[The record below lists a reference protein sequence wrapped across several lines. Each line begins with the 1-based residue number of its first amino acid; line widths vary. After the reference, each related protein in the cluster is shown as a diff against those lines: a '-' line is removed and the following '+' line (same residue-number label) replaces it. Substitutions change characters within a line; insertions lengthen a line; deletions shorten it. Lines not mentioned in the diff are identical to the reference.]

1 MLALAK
7 YSLKGPYQA
16 AAIVGMLAIGAVFL
30 PLLAGQSF
38 IIAIATTVLI
48 VMASALVGLI
58 ILTQG
63 TVSGLKSIVVSIFGI
78 TLVTT
83 LVLKTPTLGISIG
96 LMQWLPVVILAQTL
110 KSTKSLTLMILAGLV
125 LALVAIAIQFLI
137 WPDLESRL
145 LPIFHQSFAGLYDN
159 PELSSEKVGKYI
171 QLLVHWMVLLLVSTL
186 YLLFTGILLL
196 SRSMQARLA
205 KSDGYKK
212 EFHAIALGKPAA
224 LAGLALL
231 ILGSWL
237 DQDWI
242 TSMAM
247 AVMAAFLYQ
256 GLAVVHSKLAT
267 SKHKTLIISIYYT
280 LLIISPQVVAASSI
294 GGIIDNWLI
303 FRKKGM
309 IFLFCFIVIVVLIV
323 LIHSIYRNIES
334 T

>member
-1 MLALAK
+1 MLALAR

-16 AAIVGMLAIGAVFL
+16 AAVVGMLAMAAVFL

-38 IIAIATTVLI
+38 LIAIVATVLI
-48 VMASALVGLI
+48 VMACALVGLI

-96 LMQWLPVVILAQTL
+96 LMQWLPIVILAQTL
-110 KSTKSLTLMILAGLV
+110 KSTRSLSLMIFAGLV
-125 LALVAIAIQFLI
+125 LAMVAIAMQFLI
-137 WPDLESRL
+137 WPDLEDSL
-145 LPIFHQSFAGLYDN
+145 LLVFQQLFVSLNDN
-159 PELSSEKVGKYI
+159 PALSSERVEESI
-171 QLLVHWMVLLLVSTL
+171 QLLVHWMVLLLVPTL
-186 YLLFTGILLL
+186 YLLFTGIMLL

-205 KSDGYKK
+205 SLDGYQQ
-212 EFHAIALGKPAA
+212 EFHALALGKSAA
-224 LAGLALL
+224 LAGLAIL

-256 GLAVVHSKLAT
+256 GIAVVHCKLAT
-267 SKHKTLIISIYYT
+267 SKHRTLIIGIYYA
-280 LLIISPQVVAASSI
+280 LLIIFPQVVAASSI
-294 GGIIDNWLI
+294 GGMIDNWI
-303 FRKKGM
+303 VFRKN
-309 IFLFCFIVIVVLIV
+309 
-323 LIHSIYRNIES
+323 RNIES

>member
-1 MLALAK
+1 MLALAR

-16 AAIVGMLAIGAVFL
+16 AAIVGMLAIAAVFL
-30 PLLAGQSF
+30 PLLAGHSF
-38 IIAIATTVLI
+38 FIVIVATVLT

-63 TVSGLKSIVVSIFGI
+63 TVSGLKAVVVSILGI

-96 LMQWLPVVILAQTL
+96 LMQWLPIVILAQTL
-110 KSTKSLTLMILAGLV
+110 KSTKSLTLMILAGMG
-125 LALVAIAIQFLI
+125 LALVAIAIQFII
-137 WPDLESRL
+137 WPDFEDRL
-145 LPIFHQSFAGLYDN
+145 LPVFHQMFIALYDN
-159 PELSSEKVGKYI
+159 PALSSEKVGEYI
-171 QLLVHWMVLLLVSTL
+171 QLLVHLMVLLLVPTL

-205 KSDGYKK
+205 SSDGYQQ
-212 EFHAIALGKPAA
+212 EFHALALGKPIALAA
-224 LAGLALL
+224 LAIL

-247 AVMAAFLYQ
+247 AMMGAFLYQ
-256 GLAVVHSKLAT
+256 GIAVVHCKLAT
-267 SKHKTLIISIYYT
+267 SKHRALIIGIYYT
-280 LLIISPQVVAASSI
+280 LLIIFPQVVAVSSI
-294 GGIIDNWLI
+294 GGMVDNWI
-303 FRKKGM
+303 VFRKN
-309 IFLFCFIVIVVLIV
+309 
-323 LIHSIYRNIES
+323 RNIES

>member
-16 AAIVGMLAIGAVFL
+16 AAIVGMLAIAAVFL

-159 PELSSEKVGKYI
+159 PALSRETVEEYI

-186 YLLFTGILLL
+186 FLLFTGILLL

-224 LAGLALL
+224 LAGLAIL

-237 DQDWI
+237 NQDWI

-256 GLAVVHSKLAT
+256 GIAIVHSKLAA
-267 SKHKTLIISIYYT
+267 SKHRTLIIGIYYA
-280 LLIISPQVVAASSI
+280 LLVVFPQVVAVSSVT
-294 GGIIDNWLI
+294 GMIDNWMV
-303 FRKKGM
+303 FRK
-309 IFLFCFIVIVVLIV
+309 I
-323 LIHSIYRNIES
+323 RNIES
-334 T
+334 N